1 MNILDQIVIEKKN
14 LNKYLKQ
21 KKFYIKKNS
30 KKKSLFRNS
39 ILQEIKKD
47 KNGLI
52 AEFKRFSPSVKNF
65 SKIKSIQNTIEIY
78 DKSKCCCIS
87 ILTDKN
93 FGGSL
98 NDITIAKKLTKKPII
113 RKDFILDKIQVLESK
128 LYGADAILLI
138 AKILTKK
145 QIEDLYEY
153 ANELKLD
160 VLIEIE
166 SIHEIS
172 KIKNI
177 KNSISGINNRNL
189 KEQIINI
196 DKLIYLSHLIKNEN
210 LIVSESGINIKNKN
224 KTIEMVDISKKKRTT
239 RIAIAESLIKID
251 KNLFKILLNDK
262 NLFSNLCATAKIAGI
277 FAAKNTSLQIPLTHH
292 IPIDHI
298 SIEFTLLNNE
308 FLKIKSSVKSK
319 YTTGLEIEALTSVST
334 SSITIFDMLKS
345 YKKEIIIQNIQ
356 IVKKRGGKNNIG

>member
-1 MNILDQIVIEKKN
+1 MNILDQIVIQKKN

-21 KKFYIKKNS
+21 KKLYIKKNS
-30 KKKSLFRNS
+30 KKKSLFRNT
-39 ILQEIKKD
+39 ILQEIKKG

-113 RKDFILDKIQVLESK
+113 RKDFIIDKIQVLESK

-177 KNSISGINNRNL
+177 KNSIIGINNRNL
-189 KEQIINI
+189 KEQKINI
-196 DKLIYLSHLIKNEN
+196 DKSIYLSHLIESEN
-210 LIVSESGINIKNKN
+210 IIVSESGIDIKNIK
-224 KTIEMVDISKKKRTT
+224 
-239 RIAIAESLIKID
+239 
-251 KNLFKILLNDK
+251 
-262 NLFSNLCATAKIAGI
+262 
-277 FAAKNTSLQIPLTHH
+277 
-292 IPIDHI
+292 
-298 SIEFTLLNNE
+298 
-308 FLKIKSSVKSK
+308 KIKTKTNISSFLIGGSILNSGDTLNYINKL
-319 YTTGLEIEALTSVST
+319 YH
-334 SSITIFDMLKS
+334 SS
-345 YKKEIIIQNIQ
+345 
-356 IVKKRGGKNNIG
+356 

>member
-1 MNILDQIVIEKKN
+1 MNILDQIVLEKKN

-30 KKKSLFRNS
+30 KKKNLFRNS

-177 KNSISGINNRNL
+177 KNSIIGINNRNL
-189 KEQIINI
+189 KEQKINI
-196 DKLIYLSHLIKNEN
+196 DKSIYLSHLIESEN
-210 LIVSESGINIKNKN
+210 IIVSESGIDIKNIK
-224 KTIEMVDISKKKRTT
+224 
-239 RIAIAESLIKID
+239 
-251 KNLFKILLNDK
+251 
-262 NLFSNLCATAKIAGI
+262 
-277 FAAKNTSLQIPLTHH
+277 
-292 IPIDHI
+292 
-298 SIEFTLLNNE
+298 
-308 FLKIKSSVKSK
+308 KIKTKTNISSFLIGGSILNSGDTLNYINKL
-319 YTTGLEIEALTSVST
+319 YH
-334 SSITIFDMLKS
+334 SS
-345 YKKEIIIQNIQ
+345 
-356 IVKKRGGKNNIG
+356 

>member
-1 MNILDQIVIEKKN
+1 MNILDQIVLEKKN

-21 KKFYIKKNS
+21 KNFYIKKNS

-39 ILQEIKKD
+39 ILQEIKKG

-65 SKIKSIQNTIEIY
+65 SKIKSIQDTIEIY

-177 KNSISGINNRNL
+177 KNSIIGINNRNL

-196 DKLIYLSHLIKNEN
+196 DKSIYLSNLINNEN
-210 LIVSESGINIKNKN
+210 LIVSESGIDIKNIK
-224 KTIEMVDISKKKRTT
+224 
-239 RIAIAESLIKID
+239 
-251 KNLFKILLNDK
+251 
-262 NLFSNLCATAKIAGI
+262 
-277 FAAKNTSLQIPLTHH
+277 
-292 IPIDHI
+292 
-298 SIEFTLLNNE
+298 
-308 FLKIKSSVKSK
+308 KIKTKTNISSFLI
-319 YTTGLEIEALTSVST
+319 GG
-334 SSITIFDMLKS
+334 SILNSGDTLNYINKLYHS
-345 YKKEIIIQNIQ
+345 
-356 IVKKRGGKNNIG
+356 